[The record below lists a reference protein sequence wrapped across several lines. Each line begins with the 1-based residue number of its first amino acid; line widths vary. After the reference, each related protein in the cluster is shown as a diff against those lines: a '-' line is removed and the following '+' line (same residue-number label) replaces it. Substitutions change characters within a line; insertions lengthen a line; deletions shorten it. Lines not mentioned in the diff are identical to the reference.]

1 MANIFTAVVPQVHTC
16 SFECDSKYNELMKK
30 CDKYQTHYNLCYV
43 SDQAKGEALKTLENQ
58 KVWFQKNQLA
68 YEEKIRVLKRDL
80 EVTSNELKF
89 CEKEKAKVELEK
101 QELQDKLDKE
111 VALHK
116 EWLVSG
122 DKLSSFL
129 YGSQSVTSEFGLGF

>member
-1 MANIFTAVVPQVHTC
+1 MANIFTTIVPQVHTC
-16 SFECDSKYNELMKK
+16 SFECDRKYNELKEK

-89 CEKEKAKVELEK
+89 C
-101 QELQDKLDKE
+101 
-111 VALHK
+111 
-116 EWLVSG
+116 
-122 DKLSSFL
+122 
-129 YGSQSVTSEFGLGF
+129 